1 MNIENNLQQDNGEI
15 TRLKDFKLMEELKIA
30 LSVPS
35 RLSEL
40 GEVTKKTFVK
50 YVIFLSLLISVIIYL
65 IPSIATVAGFGGF
78 RSLFMEKMPPF
89 KYENGTL
96 TAERKFD
103 MVISGYH
110 LYVDTSQS
118 EVSAA
123 SLPSNGMYL
132 AFGSKTVSF
141 IVVQKNAVNDFSN
154 ILYKI
159 NNKEMFLEGMDNASF
174 AEASNTFYI
183 SSFMFAIFYAL
194 LMALKYILL
203 AMIYTGILWV
213 AYKVSIKNIYEFEA
227 CHISFYAQTIGILFV
242 SINKALGYMIPGM
255 LASIAGIFITFKLI
269 SYTLKVYREKNNTDS
284 EERGIFPRDNKWK

>member
-1 MNIENNLQQDNGEI
+1 MNIENNSQQDNGEI

-35 RLSEL
+35 RLTEL

-78 RSLFMEKMPPF
+78 RSLFMEKMPAF

-103 MVISGYH
+103 MVVSGYH

-118 EVSAA
+118 EVSPS

-159 NNKEMFLEGMDNASF
+159 NNKEMFVDGMDNASF

-183 SSFMFAIFYAL
+183 SSFMFTLFYAL
-194 LMALKYILL
+194 FMALKYILL

-242 SINKALGYMIPGM
+242 SINKALGYMIPSM

-269 SYTLKVYREKNNTDS
+269 SYTLRVYREKNNTDS
-284 EERGIFPRDNKWK
+284 EEQGMFPGNNKWK

>member
-1 MNIENNLQQDNGEI
+1 MNIENNSQQDNGEI

-35 RLSEL
+35 RLTEL
-40 GEVTKKTFVK
+40 GEVTKKAFVK

-78 RSLFMEKMPPF
+78 RSLFMEKMPAF

-118 EVSAA
+118 EVSPS

-159 NNKEMFLEGMDNASF
+159 NNKEMFVDGMDNASF

-183 SSFMFAIFYAL
+183 SSFMFTLFYAL
-194 LMALKYILL
+194 FMALKYILL

-269 SYTLKVYREKNNTDS
+269 SYTLRVYREKNNTDS
-284 EERGIFPRDNKWK
+284 EEQGMFPGNNKWK

>member
-1 MNIENNLQQDNGEI
+1 MNIENNSQQDNGEI

-35 RLSEL
+35 RLTEL
-40 GEVTKKTFVK
+40 GEVTKKAFVK

-78 RSLFMEKMPPF
+78 RSLFMEKMPAF

-118 EVSAA
+118 EVSPS

-159 NNKEMFLEGMDNASF
+159 NNKEMFVDGMDNASF

-183 SSFMFAIFYAL
+183 SSFMFTLFYAL
-194 LMALKYILL
+194 FMALKYILL

-242 SINKALGYMIPGM
+242 SINKALGYMIPSM

-269 SYTLKVYREKNNTDS
+269 SYTLRVYREKNNTDS
-284 EERGIFPRDNKWK
+284 EEQGMFPGNNKWK

>member
-1 MNIENNLQQDNGEI
+1 MNIENNSQQDNGEI

-78 RSLFMEKMPPF
+78 RSLFMDKMPPF

-284 EERGIFPRDNKWK
+284 EERGIFPGDNKWK